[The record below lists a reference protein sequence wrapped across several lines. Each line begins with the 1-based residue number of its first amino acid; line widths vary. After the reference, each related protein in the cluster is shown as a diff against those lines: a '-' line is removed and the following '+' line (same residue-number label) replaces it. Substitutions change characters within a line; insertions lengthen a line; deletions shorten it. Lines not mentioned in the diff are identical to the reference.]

1 LGEFWGLTERLIEHN
16 MDIYMHLRVCVW
28 SLLRGVVFGEMDQ
41 PAGFFMLRF
50 YFKTFL
56 TLLLSNLFCQ
66 FHSHIIIFLYFGW
79 T

>member
-1 LGEFWGLTERLIEHN
+1 
-16 MDIYMHLRVCVW
+16 MYIYMHLRVCVW

-50 YFKTFL
+50 YFKTIL
-56 TLLLSNLFCQ
+56 ALLLSNIFGH
-66 FHSHIIIFLYFGW
+66 FHSPIIIFLYFGW